1 MRSVI
6 SHLRYTFRL
15 LLKSPGFTI
24 TTVLIMGLAIGAN
37 TAIFSLVDGV
47 LLESLPYP
55 DPGRLVKIS
64 EYSPTYAVMPVAY
77 PDYLDWR
84 TNQHSFEDI
93 AVFGKDS
100 LNLTGS
106 GDPERLKG
114 VFVTAS
120 YFHVLGVTPTVG
132 RTFAESDDR
141 SGGASVV
148 LLSDRFWRARFGAD
162 PKIIGHTLVLNDVSY
177 EVIGVAPPQL
187 ANPENMDVYVPFGHY
202 PDQARLTDRGS
213 HPGLNSIGRLKRGVS
228 IDAAT
233 AEFRVISRNLEA
245 RYPETNST
253 VTVAVMPLLEDVVGQ
268 YRMTLYVLLAVVGF
282 VLLIGCANVANLLL
296 GRAILRQREIAL
308 RAALGASRT
317 QLVKQLLWE
326 SLVLALLGGA
336 MGLLLAETSLE
347 GIVAI
352 APHDVNRFQQVHV
365 NGAVLLFTMI
375 ATLGSGLVF
384 GLWPALKTARVDL
397 RGTLEA
403 AGGRGT
409 TAGAARQRSQGLLVI
424 VQVALASLLLVGAS
438 LLIQSFQ
445 GLQKVP
451 LGFDPHNLLTLDIK
465 VPNSKYRN
473 ETDPSAKAAEIAA
486 FYDSLLVRIQTI
498 PGAETAALSSDIPFS
513 GNNSFLD
520 FAVVGQ
526 PEPKSGEAPTAEFQ
540 SVSPDYFKALKIQL
554 VRGRTFDAE
563 DRTGKTPVVII
574 DEKLAERCYP
584 GQDPIGQQITE
595 DLHKAD
601 AVKYTIVGMVR
612 TVRHDELGNAPKM
625 AELYF
630 PVSQKS
636 ELQMT
641 VLLRAKR
648 DPLGLL
654 SAVREAVKSV
664 DPNLPEF
671 NIRTMESQL
680 SDALVT
686 QRLSV
691 ILVTLFSILALL
703 LAAVGLYGV
712 LAYSTAQRTREFGI
726 RIALGAESKSILGL
740 VVRQGLTIVG
750 VGLAAGIL
758 GSVILTRLIQS
769 LLYGVSGTDPIALL
783 TAVVVLGLAA
793 SLACLLPALRAIRVD
808 PIIALRE

>member
-1 MRSVI
+1 MRSLI
-6 SHLRYTFRL
+6 SHLRYTCRL

-37 TAIFSLVDGV
+37 TAIFSLVDAV

-64 EYSPTYAVMPVAY
+64 EYNPTYSMMPVAY

-84 TNQHSFEDI
+84 SSQHSFEDI
-93 AVFGKDS
+93 AVFRRDS

-106 GDPERLKG
+106 GDPERLNG
-114 VFVTAS
+114 AFVTAS
-120 YFHVLGVTPTVG
+120 YFRVLGVTPTIG
-132 RTFAESDDR
+132 RTFAEGDDR

-148 LLSDRFWRARFGAD
+148 LLSDRFWRGHFGAD

-187 ANPENMDVYVPFGHY
+187 ANPENMDVYIPIGHY

-228 IDAAT
+228 IEVAT
-233 AEFRVISRNLEA
+233 AEFRVIARNLELH
-245 RYPETNST
+245 YPETNST

-296 GRAILRQREIAL
+296 GRAILRQRDIAL

-336 MGLLLAETSLE
+336 TGLLLAQTSLD

-352 APHDVNRFQQVHV
+352 APHDVTRFHQVHV

-409 TAGAARQRSQGLLVI
+409 TAGVARQRSQGLLVV

-445 GLQKVP
+445 ALQKVP
-451 LGFDPHNLLTLDIK
+451 LGFDPHNLLIVDIR

-473 ETDPSAKAAEIAA
+473 ETDQSVKTPEMAA
-486 FYDSLLVRIQTI
+486 FYDSLLVRVRTI
-498 PGAETAALSSDIPFS
+498 PGAETAALASNIPFS
-513 GNNSFLD
+513 GNNSYLD
-520 FAVVGQ
+520 FGVVGQ
-526 PEPKSGEAPTAEFQ
+526 PETKRGEEPTAEFE

-554 VRGRTFDAE
+554 IRGRAFDAE
-563 DRTGKTPVVII
+563 DRTGQTPVVII
-574 DEKLAERCYP
+574 DEKLADRCFP

-595 DLHKAD
+595 DPHKAD

-612 TVRHDELGNAPKM
+612 TVRHDELRNAPKM

-630 PVSQKS
+630 PVSQRP
-636 ELQMT
+636 ELEMT

-648 DPLGLL
+648 DPLGLF

-671 NIRTMESQL
+671 NIRTMENQL

-691 ILVTLFSILALL
+691 ILITLFSILALL
-703 LAAVGLYGV
+703 LATVGLYGV
-712 LAYSTAQRTREFGI
+712 LAYSTAQRTREIGI
-726 RIALGAESKSILGL
+726 RIALGAESGSILSL

-750 VGLAAGIL
+750 VGLATGIL
-758 GSVILTRLIQS
+758 GSVILTHLIQS